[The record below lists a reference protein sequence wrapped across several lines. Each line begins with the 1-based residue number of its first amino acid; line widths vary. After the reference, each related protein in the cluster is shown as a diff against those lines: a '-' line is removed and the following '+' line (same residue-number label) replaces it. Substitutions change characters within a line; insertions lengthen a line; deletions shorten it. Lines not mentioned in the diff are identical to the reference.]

1 MFGLVLIEMTHAADQ
16 ERMRE
21 ATIAREKAQA
31 RRVRRRLPR
40 PGRTTP
46 A

>member
-1 MFGLVLIEMTHAADQ
+1 MFGLVSIEMVHAVDQ

-21 ATIAREKAQA
+21 ASIAREKAQA
-31 RRVRRRLPR
+31 RRERRRSAR